1 MNYQGIFIT
10 VAVLSIAL
18 NGCQKAPDSRNVNGA
33 IVAAQNTEMW
43 TETEKSVTN
52 NIEEN

>member
-43 TETEKSVTN
+43 NRKRRKSVTK
-52 NIEEN
+52 